1 MLMLKAPMEKEH
13 NIQDEQWKPPLFS
26 REMETIRKNQT
37 EILEIK
43 NRKNVK
49 KNRRR
54 MSSNGLLSRLNTVKE
69 RISKPEDRSTEVTQ
83 KGN

>member
-1 MLMLKAPMEKEH
+1 MLTLKAPMEKEH
-13 NIQDEQWKPPLFS
+13 NIQDEQWKPSLFS

-49 KNRRR
+49 KNR
-54 MSSNGLLSRLNTVKE
+54 
-69 RISKPEDRSTEVTQ
+69 
-83 KGN
+83 